1 MIFSLHS
8 LLICSYLYL
17 FGHHLFSYP
26 ISTDTYDEISR
37 IFMDG
42 SAIPLDTKRQNLIIV
57 GAALARVKIL
67 ADWQILI
74 TFLML
79 LEKRQNND

>member
-1 MIFSLHS
+1 MIFPLHS
-8 LLICSYLYL
+8 LFICSYLYL

-37 IFMDG
+37 IFTDG